1 MRTMIDALA
10 PGAVVCLGPERDPIR
25 GIVLAVTVRGGSVRR
40 DVVGYAIQYQV
51 AWHEGTTRHVEW
63 LDACEVWV
71 PTDRPETR
79 LIGFAWGGDQ

>member
-10 PGAVVCLGPERDPIR
+10 PGADVFFGPERDPIR
-25 GIVLAVTVRGGSVRR
+25 GIVLAAAIRGGVRR

-63 LDACEVWV
+63 LDACEVW
-71 PTDRPETR
+71 PSKDRPDPKM
-79 LIGFAWGGDQ
+79 IGFAWGGDQ